1 MYINFKYI
9 SYETII
15 FLLFVYDM
23 RYRICK
29 VSESSFTL
37 SSNSPPYY
45 EEPGPTKMSGPFK
58 SVIKNE
64 LNSLDIFS

>member
-1 MYINFKYI
+1 
-9 SYETII
+9 
-15 FLLFVYDM
+15 M

-29 VSESSFTL
+29 VNDGSFTT

-58 SVIKNE
+58 SIIKNE